1 MLKRAHIVMSLVA
14 AILVA
19 AMTVAPAAHADTGAD
34 EARFLS
40 LTNGLRAAK
49 GVAPLAVDGGLV
61 SVARSWSANMAAA
74 GSISHNPSLAS
85 QVPSGWKKLG
95 ENVGQGGNVDSLQQ
109 AFVNSPSHYHNLVD
123 PDFNFVGIGVVY
135 GSGGL
140 IFVTVDFMQRGA
152 AAARPAPAPAP
163 APPRRAPAPAPAR
176 RPSPAAL
183 PAPSPAP
190 PPPPPPPPE
199 PSPRLRLVMEQ
210 LRALDHRP

>member
-1 MLKRAHIVMSLVA
+1 MLKRAYVVMTLVA
-14 AILVA
+14 SMLAMALALV
-19 AMTVAPAAHADTGAD
+19 PAAHADTGSD
-34 EARFLS
+34 ETRFLE
-40 LTNGLRAAK
+40 LTNSLRVSK

-61 SVARSWSANMAAA
+61 SVARSWSGKMAAA
-74 GSISHNPSLAS
+74 GEISHNPSLAN

-123 PDFNFVGIGVVY
+123 PAFNLVGIGVVY

-140 IFVTVDFMQRGA
+140 IFVTVDFMQRDGA
-152 AAARPAPAPAP
+152 PAATPRPAPAPAKK
-163 APPRRAPAPAPAR
+163 APTPVRRAA
-176 RPSPAAL
+176 PAAL
-183 PAPSPAP
+183 PAPAP

-210 LRALDHRP
+210 LRALDQRA

>member
-1 MLKRAHIVMSLVA
+1 MLKRAHVVMTLVA
-14 AILVA
+14 SIFA
-19 AMTVAPAAHADTGAD
+19 TVMAVVPAAHADTASD

-40 LTNGLRAAK
+40 LTNSLRASK
-49 GVAPLAVDGGLV
+49 GVRPLAVDGGLV
-61 SVARSWSANMAAA
+61 SVARSWSGKMAAA

-123 PDFNFVGIGVVY
+123 PAFNLVGIGVVY

-140 IFVTVDFMQRGA
+140 IFVTVDFMQRDGA
-152 AAARPAPAPAP
+152 PVTNPSPAPAAKKASAPAAARRTA
-163 APPRRAPAPAPAR
+163 
-176 RPSPAAL
+176 PAAL
-183 PAPSPAP
+183 PAPAPA

-199 PSPRLRLVMEQ
+199 PSLRLRLVMEQ
-210 LRALDHRP
+210 LRALDHRV